1 MIEFYFR
8 FLIIFFILN
17 LHYIEIFVLNFYRD
31 NISYSKLIFL
41 TLSIIMMILYRH
53 LIYNKDLK

>member
-31 NISYSKLIFL
+31 NISSSKLIFL